1 MLLLHC
7 RSPRVQRKLQDLG
20 TEMMS
25 VRYKRCSPKLS
36 HAIQELFPAEHT
48 LSGRSKLPR
57 HHEDAHTSWVQH
69 EVVAKLLDSINP
81 YLVLILRVCR
91 ETYRLFTVRKP
102 ACSGIN
108 ACLVGTH
115 LCICCRA
122 VPASCDPLRF
132 SWILYS
138 RGLGSESSYLSRLL
152 VSSHSVSGSTRPSS
166 PQPAWRTWTAES
178 CLSAMTSVCA
188 AKVSRHTGERETFG
202 RVLHSC

>member
-1 MLLLHC
+1 MPSRNSFLLNTHWVAALNFHATTRMLTLAGSSM
-7 RSPRVQRKLQDLG
+7 RSSQNCWIPSIPILFSSWG
-20 TEMMS
+20 S
-25 VRYKRCSPKLS
+25 AGKRTGCSQWENQP
-36 HAIQELFPAEHT
+36 
-48 LSGRSKLPR
+48 
-57 HHEDAHTSWVQH
+57 V
-69 EVVAKLLDSINP
+69 
-81 YLVLILRVCR
+81 LVF
-91 ETYRLFTVRKP
+91 TRLV
-102 ACSGIN
+102 S
-108 ACLVGTH
+108 TH

-188 AKVSRHTGERETFG
+188 TRWAGTQVNVRRLAGFCIAVDCSAVKSRI
-202 RVLHSC
+202 C